1 VQHAYADLGVLD
13 AAATDLDAL
22 MRDDEDI
29 AERVDEEKAK
39 YAAEMAARRA
49 EVDAAISGAEG

>member
-1 VQHAYADLGVLD
+1 
-13 AAATDLDAL
+13 

-49 EVDAAISGAEG
+49 EVGSRHRRRGRVVTRAQWG

>member
-1 VQHAYADLGVLD
+1 
-13 AAATDLDAL
+13 

-49 EVDAAISGAEG
+49 EVDAAISDAGT